1 MTQARKEGQV
11 GRTKM
16 GKCRGSRS
24 VIVMGYRKSGWA
36 DNLRR
41 QKNISDAYCLLC
53 CRVFDVVAVC
63 KIKDNP
69 K

>member
-1 MTQARKEGQV
+1 
-11 GRTKM
+11 
-16 GKCRGSRS
+16 
-24 VIVMGYRKSGWA
+24 MGYRKSGWA
-36 DNLRR
+36 GGNLRR